1 MTMTALEQPFQMQD
15 AAEVYWSGKTVMA
28 VFLAIT
34 LVSAVFFGLG
44 YSFGRG
50 LSIVGAPA
58 LAAMPA
64 ASEGAATASTAP
76 AAVHR
81 AAFRAATATQDHA
94 MQPAAAHHAPA
105 SGRNPHVQAAAVH
118 YMVQVGAVT
127 QRKDAQR
134 LQAALAHRGYHAS
147 IYASNHGRLLHVQ
160 IGPLSSLNQ
169 AQTVRHRV
177 QASGFHAILIHG

>member
-1 MTMTALEQPFQMQD
+1 MTMTTLEQSFQMQD
-15 AAEVYWSGKTVMA
+15 AAEVHWSGKTVMA

-58 LAAMPA
+58 FAATPA
-64 ASEGAATASTAP
+64 ASEGAAATAP

-81 AAFRAATATQDHA
+81 AVFRAPTATQDHA
-94 MQPAAAHHAPA
+94 MQSAPAHHASAPA
-105 SGRNPHVQAAAVH
+105 RGAHAQATAMH
-118 YMVQVGAVT
+118 YMVQVATVT
-127 QRKDAQR
+127 QREDAQR
-134 LQAALAHRGYHAS
+134 LQAALAHRGYHAG

-177 QASGFHAILIHG
+177 RASGFHAILIHG

>member
-15 AAEVYWSGKTVMA
+15 AAEVNWSGKTVMA

-58 LAAMPA
+58 LAAMPI
-64 ASEGAATASTAP
+64 ASEGAAAASTAP

-81 AAFRAATATQDHA
+81 AALRAATATQNHA
-94 MQPAAAHHAPA
+94 MQPAPAHHAPA
-105 SGRNPHVQAAAVH
+105 PARSPHVQATAMH
-118 YMVQVGAVT
+118 YMVQVGVVT

-134 LQAALAHRGYHAS
+134 LQAALAHRGYHAG
-147 IYASNHGRLLHVQ
+147 IYATNRGRLLHVQ
-160 IGPLSSLNQ
+160 IGPLSSLAQ

-177 QASGFHAILIHG
+177 QASGFHAILMHG